1 MDTHLVVWFEEKVT
15 VYNAAGQ
22 TAKGTKTNPRVE
34 GHREGQAGYRVLD
47 KNLMENSKKIETVL
61 KRVKGQ

>member
-1 MDTHLVVWFEEKVT
+1 MDTFGCVVRGKSSCIN
-15 VYNAAGQ
+15 NAAGQ
-22 TAKGTKTNPRVE
+22 TAKGTKTNPRAE

-61 KRVKGQ
+61 KRAKEQ